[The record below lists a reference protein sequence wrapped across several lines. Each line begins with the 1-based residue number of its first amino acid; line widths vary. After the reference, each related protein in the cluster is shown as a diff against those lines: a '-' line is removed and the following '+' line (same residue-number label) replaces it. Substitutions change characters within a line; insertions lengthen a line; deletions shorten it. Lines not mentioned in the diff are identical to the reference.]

1 VKSDIKPTVLLDSR
15 MAKARSEVK
24 DSKLMLIDEA
34 DEDLEA
40 CEVPDKRR
48 KKIDT
53 EEDSS
58 FAI

>member
-1 VKSDIKPTVLLDSR
+1 

>member
-48 KKIDT
+48 KKMDT